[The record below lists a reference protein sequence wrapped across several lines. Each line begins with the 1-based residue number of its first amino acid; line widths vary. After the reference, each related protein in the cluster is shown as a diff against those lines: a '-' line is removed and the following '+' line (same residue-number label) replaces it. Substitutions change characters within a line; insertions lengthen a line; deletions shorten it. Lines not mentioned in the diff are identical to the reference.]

1 MPLIRLLY
9 QFGIFI
15 AASFWLPVYIIPA
28 LIRGKYRRGIEERF
42 GIYPEE
48 VRRISEEGRP
58 FWIHAVSV
66 GEIISM
72 IPLVESLKDRFPDVP
87 IIISTITET
96 GRDVATRI
104 MKKDAVIYFPIDLR
118 SCVRRALSIINPRL
132 IIIAETEL
140 WPNFMWEVGKTKT
153 PLFLVNGRISDKSYK
168 KYKWIKP
175 FLRDSLRSFYGFF
188 MQSELDAERIISLGA
203 PPERVIVCGN
213 VKYDRDMN
221 KIPDEEIEAIKHSL
235 PFIEKDTIIIA
246 GSTHRGEE
254 EIVIDVLKRLKE
266 KYPSLKLI
274 IAPRHPERVNEVEEI
289 LRKSKI
295 RWRRRSSKAGD
306 GDVDVLIIDT
316 IGELSKMYAV
326 GKIIFIGGSLVPH
339 GGHNPIEAAVYNKP
353 VISGPCTNNFRDM
366 YEHLLSSGGAIIIKD
381 GEELHEKILY
391 FLENGDA
398 LLRMG
403 YSAKKCIEEKR
414 GAVKKI
420 MASIE
425 KFVVNG

>member
-15 AASFWLPVYIIPA
+15 AASFWLPVYIIPG
-28 LIRGKYRRGIEERF
+28 LIRGKYRKGIGERF
-42 GIYPEE
+42 GIYPED
-48 VRRISEEGRP
+48 VRRVSEKGRP

-87 IIISTITET
+87 IIISTTTET

-104 MKKDAVIYFPIDLR
+104 MKKDVVIYFPIDLR
-118 SCVRRALSIINPRL
+118 SCVRRSLSIINPRL

-140 WPNFMWEVGKTKT
+140 WPNFIWEVGETKT

-168 KYKWIKP
+168 RYKWIKP
-175 FLRDSLRSFYGFF
+175 FLKGSFRSFCGFF
-188 MQSELDAERIISLGA
+188 MQSDLDAERIISLGA
-203 PPERVIVCGN
+203 PPEKVIVCGN
-213 VKYDRDMN
+213 IKYDRDIN
-221 KIPDEEIEAIKHSL
+221 KIPDEEIEAIKYSL
-235 PFIEKDTIIIA
+235 PFIEKDNIIIA

-289 LRKSKI
+289 LRKSKM
-295 RWRRRSSKAGD
+295 RWRRRSSGVGD

-339 GGHNPIEAAVYNKP
+339 GGHNPIEAAVYEKP
-353 VISGPCTNNFRDM
+353 VISGPYTNNFRDI

-403 YSAKKCIEEKR
+403 SSAKKCIEEKR